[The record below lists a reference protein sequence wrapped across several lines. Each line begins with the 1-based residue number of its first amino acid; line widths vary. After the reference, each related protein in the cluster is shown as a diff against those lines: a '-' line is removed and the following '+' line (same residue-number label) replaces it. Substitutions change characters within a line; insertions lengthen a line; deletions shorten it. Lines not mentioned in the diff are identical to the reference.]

1 MKRCFVDISVKKT
14 HKVQK
19 VHQLLLVLPFV
30 VVPAFLFGRSKLKE
44 KFEEDPAWDEEAEE
58 DGGYYDEW
66 ENQ

>member
-1 MKRCFVDISVKKT
+1 MDKMKLNPGVSIMAIGSVAAILSGT
-14 HKVQK
+14 
-19 VHQLLLVLPFV
+19 L
-30 VVPAFLFGRSKLKE
+30 AFLFGRSKLKE